1 MIVIADPA
9 HHIVV
14 VEDEPDLRSSVA
26 EYLELQGFDVTP
38 AENGAVFD
46 QILAADQRIDL
57 VLLDLRLPG
66 DDGLTIL
73 RRLRQSSSIPVI
85 MVTAMGDPIDRV
97 IGLEVGADDYV
108 VKPFEFRELLA
119 RIRSVLRRAS
129 LAGPLPAEN
138 VEVESQPA
146 AKPDTIRIGRARLD
160 LRARRLFDCDGRE
173 IPMTAM
179 EFDLLKS
186 FVDNAN
192 IVLTRDRLLDLAHN
206 TSWEPYDR
214 SIDIRVARLRKKI
227 EHDPAKPEAI
237 KTIRGMGY
245 MFVPHS
251 G

>member
-1 MIVIADPA
+1 MPADPCT
-9 HHIVV
+9 HIVV

-26 EYLELQGFDVTP
+26 EYLELQGFSVST
-38 AENGAVFD
+38 AENSDAFQALLD
-46 QILAADQRIDL
+46 RSKAIDL

-73 RRLRQSSSIPVI
+73 RRLRQTSSIPVI
-85 MVTAMGDPIDRV
+85 MVTAMGDPVDRV

-119 RIRSVLRRAS
+119 RIRSVLRRSQAS
-129 LAGPLPAEN
+129 ISTQATDDGPVDGFRPSNAR
-138 VEVESQPA
+138 VA
-146 AKPDTIRIGRARLD
+146 IGRAFLD
-160 LRARRLFDCDGRE
+160 LEARRLFEKNGQE

-186 FVDNAN
+186 LVENPNA
-192 IVLTRDRLLDLAHN
+192 VLTRDQLLDLAHHSN
-206 TSWEPYDR
+206 WEPFDR
-214 SIDIRVARLRKKI
+214 SIDIRVARLRKKV
-227 EHDPAKPEAI
+227 ELDPAKPEAI

-245 MFVPHS
+245 MFVPQS